1 VTRHPLFYPPAGF
14 GNKRDVL
21 ISDAD
26 AAQRMVPTGDG
37 YPRRVSGGVV
47 PNGVAHVGESDD
59 SLRGAEVDHVLDRNW
74 NELLQELRVAQT
86 GTQILTGFLL
96 TVPFSNRFPDLD
108 QGQQRLYLAVL
119 LGSVIA
125 TGFNVAPVA
134 YHRILFRRRKRR
146 WLVSAANIAARL
158 ALLALALDSAGVV
171 LLVFDVV
178 VSRGA
183 ALVASAAVL
192 LFLLLLW
199 AAVPL
204 AERASSSGRSPG
216 PSSGPGAQVP
226 TSARRT
232 SGSTS
237 EP

>member
-1 VTRHPLFYPPAGF
+1 MAPSR
-14 GNKRDVL
+14 
-21 ISDAD
+21 
-26 AAQRMVPTGDG
+26 DG
-37 YPRRVSGGVV
+37 YPRRVTDGVARDGAQ
-47 PNGVAHVGESDD
+47 NGVAHRAGEGDD
-59 SLRGAEVDHVLDRNW
+59 PLQGAEVDHVLDRNW

-108 QGQQRLYLAVL
+108 PGQQRLYLAVL

-158 ALLALALDSAGVV
+158 ALVALALDSAGVV
-171 LLVFDVV
+171 VLVFDVV
-178 VSRGA
+178 VSRSA
-183 ALVASAAVL
+183 ALIAGAAVL

-199 AAVPL
+199 GAVPM
-204 AERASSSGRSPG
+204 AERVAPPG
-216 PSSGPGAQVP
+216 PRAQAR
-226 TSARRT
+226 TRARRT